1 MEYLHHRLQRCQDIA
16 ESEETPIKGV
26 NRRLGLYMDKMR
38 YSFLPPTRHG
48 ELIMIYSS
56 PHLNPPPH
64 SEDLSVAHK
73 SRPLTSD
80 SESERWKHLDPRH
93 SLSNK
98 DTRPDCGT

>member
-48 ELIMIYSS
+48 ELIMI
-56 PHLNPPPH
+56 
-64 SEDLSVAHK
+64 
-73 SRPLTSD
+73 
-80 SESERWKHLDPRH
+80 
-93 SLSNK
+93 
-98 DTRPDCGT
+98 